1 MDLLD
6 KNKAKI
12 SDLLSETF
20 DLIQA
25 RYGMSEQLFTV
36 ASVWGQIIFVL
47 DNLSQFILFFIED

>member
-1 MDLLD
+1 MDLLN

-12 SDLLSETF
+12 SDLLAQTF

-36 ASVWGQIIFVL
+36 ASVWG
-47 DNLSQFILFFIED
+47 